1 MLLAVVICR
10 EEGIVTAGEP
20 ARLQNVLQLRCVQL
34 LKGLALS
41 AVSTASKIGPI
52 FYFSI
57 FLTNRFDS
65 ETAALVSLYSQESS
79 DELMIYIYPNLQKY
93 K

>member
-34 LKGLALS
+34 AKGLALS
-41 AVSTASKIGPI
+41 AVSTASKIGP
-52 FYFSI
+52 I